1 MQILG
6 TDLSPVGEMIDRDD
20 VMTASATTAVMAKT
34 INPVTTKTINVVM
47 TTTTTMKA
55 VTTSDLSSVMNDKK
69 TTKISYYF
77 IFVFIIVLFHIS
89 NNIHVQ

>member
-1 MQILG
+1 
-6 TDLSPVGEMIDRDD
+6 MIDRDD

-34 INPVTTKTINVVM
+34 IIPVTTKTINVVM
-47 TTTTTMKA
+47 TMTTTMKA
-55 VTTSDLSSVMNDKK
+55 VTTSDKLNSVMYDKK

-89 NNIHVQ
+89 NNIPVQ

>member
-1 MQILG
+1 
-6 TDLSPVGEMIDRDD
+6 MIDRDD

-47 TTTTTMKA
+47 TTTTIMKA
-55 VTTSDLSSVMNDKK
+55 VTTSDKLSSVMNDKK

>member
-1 MQILG
+1 
-6 TDLSPVGEMIDRDD
+6 MIDRDD
-20 VMTASATTAVMAKT
+20 VMTASASTPVMAKT
-34 INPVTTKTINVVM
+34 INPVTTKTSNVVM
-47 TTTTTMKA
+47 TTTTMKA
-55 VTTSDLSSVMNDKK
+55 VTTSDKLSSVMNDKK